1 MKTLTLLELAPDFF
15 RKEDLIQFF
24 QSEEFT
30 SLDYDQLEYFVK
42 LTLKGELSTRALLIQ
57 IFGKELTSFAELILN
72 HHSAYKTATEN
83 NGAPKQFLNSNIRNL
98 LVENIKNPLMK
109 TLLLEEV
116 NFKDSSLNELS
127 QFKLGISLDYSKLS
141 SCEAEAESLS
151 NEDIQAI
158 VRYLTSVQY
167 GLDQKEKLFHLLSCE
182 VKKQVLQ
189 QMTFKELDHLFDL
202 SFFVDFVAS
211 DKGVNTLIS
220 FNKESKVFQKLMMK
234 SHALIRKALLK
245 DFSYETIKNLR
256 FNFGTRR
263 VEQEIK
269 SMLSDKQ
276 WLNLFNYED
285 KTNNALFLAF
295 LLKHNVS
302 QFKHLVQKKRFKIKD
317 ILTETK
323 WLDHL
328 RLAIEKLLKMAE
340 NNELPDY
347 EMDSFL
353 EYALS
358 SRNDSFNNYVLSSQ
372 MAECYYSRLEKLM
385 QDNVERL
392 LLSNKN
398 NAILEANAVNYFNLL
413 HLSIKHW
420 DAEKLTKVLK
430 SKTLDNQKII
440 NVLRKMK
447 FSDAYKMQVLKLL

>member
-15 RKEDLIQFF
+15 KKEDLIQFF
-24 QSEEFT
+24 QSAEFKD
-30 SLDYDQLEYFVK
+30 LNYDQLEHFIK

-72 HHSAYKTATEN
+72 HHSAYKTVTEN
-83 NGAPKQFLNSNIRNL
+83 NDTPKQVLNSNIRNL

-141 SCEAEAESLS
+141 SCEAESLS

-158 VRYLTSVQY
+158 VRYLTSIQY

-211 DKGVNTLIS
+211 DKGGSTLILL
-220 FNKESKVFQKLMMK
+220 NKKSNAFQKLIMK
-234 SHALIRKALLK
+234 SHALIRKALFK
-245 DFSYETIKNLR
+245 DFSYETIRNLR
-256 FNFGTRR
+256 YIFGARR
-263 VEQEIK
+263 IEQEIK
-269 SMLSDKQ
+269 SMLCDKQ
-276 WLNLFNYED
+276 WLNLFNYEN

-353 EYALS
+353 EYAFS

-385 QDNVERL
+385 QDNAERL

-398 NAILEANAVNYFNLL
+398 NAILEANSVNYFNLL
-413 HLSIKHW
+413 HLAIKHW

-447 FSDAYKMQVLKLL
+447 FSNAYKMQVLKLL